1 MVKLVGNDTM
11 EEIEAYFDYD
21 NNFTQLLEDY
31 ITKSS
36 EVQKILNRSSSKDR
50 LKQIR
55 NIRFQM
61 KKLYQDGD
69 HEKPRIKLFKTWMN
83 NLYEQKKMKYHK
95 KDNDLEK
102 DELIRNLKNE
112 LLQKNETIIQL
123 ENENKYY
130 SRKIKKLR
138 KQLNLDKPK
147 PKPAPVPEPEP
158 SPELLKMMDPDY
170 DSDDDIVEKPPP
182 APRPKPEPK
191 EEPKEELPSIY
202 SNHLTSQEEK
212 EKDEY
217 EQQIKA
223 ECERKA
229 REREEDIEKKEK
241 IEKIMETYYS
251 QCDLEIDKM
260 LKKFNKEVKK
270 ADRIKKSI
278 KNDYIDS
285 LEDILLEIQ
294 EEYLENHDELEEVS
308 KERKL
313 KMITR
318 PIDIFESR
326 LPSEMVQVQIES
338 GN

>member
-31 ITKSS
+31 LYKSV
-36 EVQKILNRSSSKDR
+36 EIQRQLDKSKSTD
-50 LKQIR
+50 KKKFIR
-55 NIRFQM
+55 NQRTQL
-61 KKLYQDGD
+61 KKLYEEGD
-69 HEKPRIKLFKTWMN
+69 HDKPRIKLFKTWMS
-83 NLYEQKKMKYHK
+83 NLYEHKKMRYLK
-95 KDNDLEK
+95 KDSDIEK
-102 DELIRNLKNE
+102 DNIILELS
-112 LLQKNETIIQL
+112 ETIIQL
-123 ENENKYY
+123 KNEVRSLNNENQHYK
-130 SRKIKKLR
+130 RKINKLR
-138 KQLNLDKPK
+138 KQLKAPK
-147 PKPAPVPEPEP
+147 PEPEP
-158 SPELLKMMDPDY
+158 SPELLNIMDPDY

-182 APRPKPEPK
+182 APRPR
-191 EEPKEELPSIY
+191 EEPKIDSIY
-202 SNHLTSQEEK
+202 SNHLTQEEEK

-229 REREEDIEKKEK
+229 SGREEDMEKKEK

-251 QCDLEIDKM
+251 QCDIEIDKM
-260 LKKFNKEVKK
+260 EKKFNKEVKK
-270 ADRIKKSI
+270 ADRTKKSI

-326 LPSEMVQVQIES
+326 LPSEMVQVQCINKS
-338 GN
+338 T

>member
-31 ITKSS
+31 LYKSV
-36 EVQKILNRSSSKDR
+36 EIQRQLDKSKSTD
-50 LKQIR
+50 KKKFIR
-55 NIRFQM
+55 NQRTQL
-61 KKLYQDGD
+61 KKLYEEGD
-69 HEKPRIKLFKTWMN
+69 HDKPRIKLFKTWMS
-83 NLYEQKKMKYHK
+83 NLYEHKKMRYLK
-95 KDNDLEK
+95 KDSDIEK
-102 DELIRNLKNE
+102 DNIILELS
-112 LLQKNETIIQL
+112 ETIIQL
-123 ENENKYY
+123 KNEVRSLNNENQHYK
-130 SRKIKKLR
+130 RKINKLR
-138 KQLNLDKPK
+138 KQLK
-147 PKPAPVPEPEP
+147 APEPEPEP
-158 SPELLKMMDPDY
+158 SPELLNIMDPDY

-182 APRPKPEPK
+182 APRPR
-191 EEPKEELPSIY
+191 EEPKIDSIY
-202 SNHLTSQEEK
+202 SNHLTQEEEK

-229 REREEDIEKKEK
+229 RGREEDMEKKEK

-251 QCDLEIDKM
+251 QCDIEIDKM
-260 LKKFNKEVKK
+260 EKKFNKEVKK
-270 ADRIKKSI
+270 ADRTKKSI

-326 LPSEMVQVQIES
+326 LPSEMVQVQCINKS
-338 GN
+338 T